1 MLLATLAPAA
11 AQPEI
16 LEAITE
22 VRGRI
27 MGPAESWQPRA
38 VWLSGPGTA
47 NGMNLTVT
55 LRFDDHGRYVT
66 SGRGVIG
73 IAFGFDG
80 TTTWTRDPTGITRTL
95 QLGDGEVERLG
106 QWMINGY
113 WAHPAAPVEVLASR
127 VESDGNEMA
136 ITVRL
141 AGSRVWGTL
150 MLDTREWLPRE
161 FITNHAGSRQVTRFV
176 AFETLDGRAVPKE
189 IRVETNGR
197 KTFHVVFDEIRVDPA
212 AGGDA
217 FAAPRSRDAVS
228 YSGDGGPVKN
238 QRGRVGH
245 HFVRPLINGREVGW
259 FAIDTGAGGTSVDRS
274 VVRELEL
281 PHVGVGQS
289 TGVGGQR
296 NFTIHTTESF
306 EVGPVRIEGLTVT
319 GTETSALSMGLS
331 GGYSGLLGMDVLSH
345 CVIDYDQQNSRIALY
360 DPNTYELPEGK
371 WQSLL
376 SYNRKPTIEMEYED
390 FTGLFTI
397 DTGKPGAVIIG
408 AMAVSRNRLLDGRK
422 TERGTIGGIGGSV
435 DSETGEL
442 EWVVWGGR
450 RFDDVPAAF
459 VVETRGVTADETRDG
474 VIGTDLLRR
483 YRVIFDMTHGRI
495 AFLPN

>member
-189 IRVETNGR
+189 IRVET
-197 KTFHVVFDEIRVDPA
+197 
-212 AGGDA
+212 
-217 FAAPRSRDAVS
+217 
-228 YSGDGGPVKN
+228 
-238 QRGRVGH
+238 
-245 HFVRPLINGREVGW
+245 NGREVGW